1 MEWFNGDEAAIA
13 IERRIHVVMKE
24 LFEDDRHMTTPAARE
39 DAETRVRDAVGRDA
53 WADYVKCF
61 NIAEAKRLRTEAN
74 RRRSF
79 DEVDDVEADV
89 DEIDHLGELRRRRD
103 A

>member
-24 LFEDDRHMTTPAARE
+24 LFEDDRHMETPDARE
-39 DAETRVRDAVGRDA
+39 IAEARVRETIGRDA
-53 WADYVKCF
+53 WAHFVKCF
-61 NIAEAKRLRTEAN
+61 DIAERKRLRTEAN

-79 DEVDDVEADV
+79 DEIDDVEAEV